1 AMTVHRD
8 DKSIQSVQVALQ
20 LMEVLAHNRRPM
32 GVTEIATKLGTP
44 KARVY
49 RHLRTLVGEGYVE
62 QDPETEKYRLGVKLY
77 HLGRAAGEQM
87 DLLTEARPIMQR
99 LCDRFQMTVSLGRP
113 AVDGVFIIDMVRAD
127 SPFEISTRPGYVL
140 PFHATAQGKVALAFS
155 PSMDI
160 DRILAQ
166 PLVRMTPQTITDPER
181 LRAEVTKAKIEGW
194 AVAPEEVLPG
204 LNALAAPIF
213 SADGGLTATITLVG
227 TVQGVTATPSHDQI
241 EAVSEAGR
249 AISRALGYR
258 APVEVGGQRA

>member
-1 AMTVHRD
+1 MAEQRD

-20 LMEVLAHNRRPM
+20 LMELLAHNRRAM

-77 HLGRAAGEQM
+77 HLGRAAGEQI
-87 DLLTEARPIMQR
+87 DLLTEARPVMQH
-99 LCDRFQMTVSLGRP
+99 LCDRFRMTVSLGCP
-113 AVDGVFIIDMVRAD
+113 TEDGVFIIDMVRAD

-155 PSMDI
+155 RTMDV
-160 DRILAQ
+160 DRILSR
-166 PLVRMTPQTITDPER
+166 PLTRLTPRTVTDAER
-181 LRAEVTKAKIEGW
+181 LRGEITKAKIAGW

-213 SADGGLTATITLVG
+213 AADGALTATITLVG
-227 TVQGVTATPSHDQI
+227 TVQGVTAPPSHEQIDAVI
-241 EAVSEAGR
+241 EAGSAV
-249 AISRALGYR
+249 SRALGYR
-258 APVEVGGQRA
+258 AVTEAEGKRA